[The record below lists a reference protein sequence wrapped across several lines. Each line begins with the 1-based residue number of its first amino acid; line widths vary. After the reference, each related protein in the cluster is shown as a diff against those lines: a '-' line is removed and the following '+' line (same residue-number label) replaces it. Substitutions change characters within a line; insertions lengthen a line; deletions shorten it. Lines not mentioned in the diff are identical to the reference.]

1 MAADTKMQDD
11 ILRLNA
17 LVDGELAPG
26 ERAAVAARLAS
37 DRDYARAYATL
48 ARLKAT
54 VVESADTIAPIE
66 IVVPARKPTRLAL
79 GVAMA
84 AVVGGLIVLA
94 AATSFL
100 QERQTASD
108 IASEAIIL
116 AALPEAP
123 VVPDLG
129 RAGLRLERAR
139 IEAMGDARILV
150 AVFLGPR
157 GCRLELRVQRADA
170 VSVVAQ
176 GTERRAWIV
185 GGLAYELTAFGM
197 PSARF
202 AALADAAEMA
212 AKGPLPDLGNRR
224 LREARVASGPCVG

>member
-1 MAADTKMQDD
+1 
-11 ILRLNA
+11 
-17 LVDGELAPG
+17 
-26 ERAAVAARLAS
+26 
-37 DRDYARAYATL
+37 
-48 ARLKAT
+48 
-54 VVESADTIAPIE
+54 
-66 IVVPARKPTRLAL
+66 
-79 GVAMA
+79 MA

-100 QERQTASD
+100 QERQTAPD
-108 IASEAIIL
+108 IASEALIL

-150 AVFLGPR
+150 AVFLGPS

-185 GGLAYELTAFGM
+185 GGLAYELIAFGM

-202 AALADAAEMA
+202 AAVADAAEMA
-212 AKGPLPDLGNRR
+212 TKGPLPDLGNRR